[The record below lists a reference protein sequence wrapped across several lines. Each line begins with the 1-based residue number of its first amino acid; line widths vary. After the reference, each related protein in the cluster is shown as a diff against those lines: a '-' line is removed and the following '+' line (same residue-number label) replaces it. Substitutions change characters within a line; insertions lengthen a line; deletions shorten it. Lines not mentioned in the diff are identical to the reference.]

1 MFGTRPE
8 AIKMAPLIHEFWKY
22 PNSFLVSVCVTGQHR
37 HMLDQV
43 LRIFGI
49 APEYDLD
56 VMHSAQDLFDT
67 TTRVL
72 SGLRDVL
79 EDFSPEM
86 VFVHGD
92 TTSTLAAGLAAFY
105 RKIPVAHVEA
115 GLRTH
120 DKYSPWPEEINRSL
134 TDRIATYHFAPT
146 FTAKENLIA
155 ENIKEESILVTG
167 NTAIDAL
174 YWALQTI
181 AEDPRKENE
190 IIANIT
196 KEGYD
201 ITRLGADRRMV
212 LITGH
217 RRENF
222 GEGIQNVCY
231 AIKNLSR
238 MFPDIDFV
246 YPVHLNPNILKPV
259 QSILGEGIKN
269 GIVFLTR
276 PLEYLPFVYMMSK
289 SSFLVTDSGGIQE
302 EAPSLGKPVLVT
314 REVTERKEAMES
326 GSALL
331 VGVNKEQIE
340 NSVIRLLTDKKLYE
354 NMSKF
359 NHPFGDGKASKRIVD
374 FIKKPELIS

>member
-1 MFGTRPE
+1 
-8 AIKMAPLIHEFWKY
+8 MAPLIHEFRKY
-22 PNSFLVSVCVTGQHR
+22 PNLFLVSVCVTGQHR

-43 LRIFGI
+43 LRIFDI
-49 APEYDLD
+49 VPEYDLD
-56 VMHSAQDLFDT
+56 VMNTAQDLFDT
-67 TTRVL
+67 TTRIL

-79 EDFSPEM
+79 EDFSPDL

-92 TTSTLAAGLAAFY
+92 TTSTLAAGMAAYY

-120 DKYSPWPEEINRSL
+120 DIYSPWPEEINRSL
-134 TDRIATYHFAPT
+134 TDRISTYHFAPT

-155 ENIKEESILVTG
+155 ENIKEERILVTG

-174 YWALQTI
+174 FWALKTI
-181 AEDPRKENE
+181 GDDPEKENE
-190 IIANIT
+190 IIAYLT
-196 KEGYD
+196 REGYEANR
-201 ITRLGADRRMV
+201 IRADRRMV

-246 YPVHLNPNILKPV
+246 YPVHLNPNVIKPV
-259 QSILGEGIKN
+259 QSILGEGIN
-269 GIVFLTR
+269 NSNVFLTR
-276 PLEYLPFVYMMSK
+276 PLEYLPFVYLMSK
-289 SSFLVTDSGGIQE
+289 SSFLLTDSGGIQE
-302 EAPSLGKPVLVT
+302 EAPCLGKPVLVT
-314 REVTERKEAMES
+314 REVTERKEATES

-331 VGVNKEQIE
+331 VGVNREQIE
-340 NSVIRLLTDKKLYE
+340 KSAIRLLTDQTLYE
-354 NMSKF
+354 SMSKF
-359 NHPFGDGKASKRIVD
+359 NHPFGDGKASERIVD
-374 FIKKPELIS
+374 FMKNQI